1 MKLEKDLNSMSGV
14 ELAIRQLNGKAYAL
28 ANLCGVSQQA
38 VSLWKKKGVIP
49 TERVNR
55 ISGLLGI
62 PREKLNP
69 LFGKADS
76 KP

>member
-14 ELAIRQLNGKAYAL
+14 ELAIQQLNGKAYAL

-38 VSLWKKKGVIP
+38 VSLWRKKGVIP
-49 TERVNR
+49 RERVNR
-55 ISGLLGI
+55 VSGLLGI

-69 LFGKADS
+69 IFGKQ
-76 KP
+76 

>member
-1 MKLEKDLNSMSGV
+1 MKPQADLDSLSGV
-14 ELAIRQLNGKAYAL
+14 ELAIKQLNGKACAL

-38 VSLWKKKGVIP
+38 VSLWRKKGVVP
-49 TERVNR
+49 PDRVNH

-69 LFGKADS
+69 IFGKN
-76 KP
+76 

>member
-14 ELAIRQLNGKAYAL
+14 ELAIQQLNGKAYAL

-38 VSLWKKKGVIP
+38 VSLWRKKGDIP
-49 TERVNR
+49 PERVNR
-55 ISGLLGI
+55 VSGLLGI

-69 LFGKADS
+69 IFGKQ
-76 KP
+76 

>member
-14 ELAIRQLNGKAYAL
+14 ELAIQQLNGKAYAL

-38 VSLWKKKGVIP
+38 VSLWRKKGVIP
-49 TERVNR
+49 PERVNR
-55 ISGLLGI
+55 VSGLLGI

-69 LFGKADS
+69 ISGKQ
-76 KP
+76 